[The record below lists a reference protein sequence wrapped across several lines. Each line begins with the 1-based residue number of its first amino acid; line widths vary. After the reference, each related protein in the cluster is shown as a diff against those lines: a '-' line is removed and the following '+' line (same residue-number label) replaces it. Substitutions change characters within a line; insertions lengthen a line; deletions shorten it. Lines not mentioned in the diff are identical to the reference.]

1 MKKWLWVL
9 MLLPVLGLA
18 QDKKTALEAQKKRLQ
33 QEIVQINALLKSSV
47 KKRTNVLTEVETVQ
61 LKIERQDAL
70 IRLTNRQINRLNQ
83 EINLNLRNIEQLRTE
98 LEKLK
103 KDYAEM
109 VVAARKNQSTQNR
122 LMFLLS
128 SESFWQAYKRMAYMK
143 QYAAYRKQQGE
154 QIAETTKTLQ
164 QYTNDL
170 VAQRKDKER
179 LIRENR
185 EAQKVLDTVRSRQ
198 NSLVQQLKRKEKSYA
213 AQIKKKQQQ
222 QDAID
227 REIERLIREAI
238 AASNKKAGT
247 KTANFVLT
255 PEAKALA
262 ASFVANKGRLPWP
275 VEKGIVT
282 QKFGT
287 QPHPVV
293 RTTTIKS
300 NGVTLSVPEGT
311 EARSVFEGKVLNIV
325 QFKGSNPIVLIQHG
339 NYITSYK
346 NLSRVYVK
354 KGDKIAAKQ
363 AIGQIFTNTDTG
375 KTALQF
381 SLFQNTTPQNPAL
394 WLYQMKY

>member
-1 MKKWLWVL
+1 MKTWLWVL
-9 MLLPVLGLA
+9 MLVPVLGLA
-18 QDKKTALEAQKKRLQ
+18 QDKKASLEAQKKRLQ
-33 QEIVQINALLKSSV
+33 QEIVQINSLLKSSA
-47 KKRTNVLTEVETVQ
+47 KKRANVLTEVETVQ
-61 LKIERQDAL
+61 LKMDRQDAL

-83 EINLNLRNIEQLRTE
+83 EITLNLRNIEQLRVE
-98 LEKLK
+98 LTKLK

-109 VVAARKNQSTQNR
+109 VVSARKNQSAQNR
-122 LMFLLS
+122 LMFVLS
-128 SESFWQAYKRMAYMK
+128 SDSFWQAYKRMAYMK

-154 QIAETTKTLQ
+154 QIATKTKTLQ

-170 VAQRKDKER
+170 VAQRKDKEQ

-185 EAQKVLDTVRSRQ
+185 DAQKALDTVRARQ
-198 NSLVQQLKRKEKSYA
+198 SSLVQQLKRKEKSYA
-213 AQIKKKQQQ
+213 AQIKKKQKQQ
-222 QDAID
+222 AAID
-227 REIERLIREAI
+227 KEINRLIREAI

-247 KTANFVLT
+247 KTKNFVLT

-262 ASFVANKGRLPWP
+262 ASFATNKGRLPWP

-282 QKFGT
+282 QKFGP
-287 QPHPVV
+287 QRHPVV

-300 NGVTLSVPEGT
+300 NGVTLSAPEGS

-325 QFKGSNPIVLIQHG
+325 QFTGSNPIVLVQHG

-346 NLSRVYVK
+346 NLSKVYVK
-354 KGDKIAAKQ
+354 KGDKISAKQ
-363 AIGQIFTNTDTG
+363 AIGQIFTNKDTG

-394 WLYQMKY
+394 WLYQMK

>member
-1 MKKWLWVL
+1 MKKWLWIL
-9 MLLPVLGLA
+9 MLIPVLGLA
-18 QDKKTALEAQKKRLQ
+18 QDKKATLEAQKKRLQ
-33 QEIVQINALLKSSV
+33 QEIVQINALLKSSA
-47 KKRTNVLTEVETVQ
+47 KKRANVLTEVETVQ
-61 LKIERQDAL
+61 LKMDRQDAL

-83 EINLNLRNIEQLRTE
+83 EITLNLRNIEQLRTE
-98 LEKLK
+98 LTQLK

-109 VVAARKNQSTQNR
+109 IVAARKNQSTQNR

-154 QIAETTKTLQ
+154 QIATKTKTLQ
-164 QYTNDL
+164 QFTNDL

-185 EAQKVLDTVRSRQ
+185 DAQKALDTVRARQ

-213 AQIKKKQQQ
+213 AQIKKKQKQQ
-222 QDAID
+222 AAID
-227 REIERLIREAI
+227 KEINRLMREAI

-247 KTANFVLT
+247 KTKSFVLT

-262 ASFVANKGRLPWP
+262 ANFAANKGRLPWP
-275 VEKGIVT
+275 VEKGIVI

-287 QPHPVV
+287 QRHSVV

-300 NGVTLSVPEGT
+300 NGVTLSVPSGV

-325 QFKGSNPIVLIQHG
+325 QFKGSNPIVLVQHG

-346 NLSRVYVK
+346 NLSKVYVK
-354 KGDKIAAKQ
+354 KGDKLRAKQ
-363 AIGQIFTNTDTG
+363 AIGQIFTNKDTG

-394 WLYQMKY
+394 WLYQMK

>member
-1 MKKWLWVL
+1 
-9 MLLPVLGLA
+9 MLIPVLGLA
-18 QDKKTALEAQKKRLQ
+18 QDKKATLEAQKKRLQ
-33 QEIVQINALLKSSV
+33 QEIVQINALLKSSA
-47 KKRTNVLTEVETVQ
+47 KKRANVLTEVETVQ
-61 LKIERQDAL
+61 LKMDRQDAL
-70 IRLTNRQINRLNQ
+70 IRLTNRQINQLNQ
-83 EINLNLRNIEQLRTE
+83 KITLNLRNIEQLRTE
-98 LEKLK
+98 LTQLK

-154 QIAETTKTLQ
+154 QIAEKTKTLQ

-170 VAQRKDKER
+170 VAQRKNKER

-185 EAQKVLDTVRSRQ
+185 DAQKALDTVRARQ
-198 NSLVQQLKRKEKSYA
+198 NNLVQQLKKKEKSYA
-213 AQIKKKQQQ
+213 AQIKKKQKQQ
-222 QDAID
+222 EAID
-227 REIERLIREAI
+227 KEINRLIREAI

-247 KTANFVLT
+247 KTTSFVLT

-262 ASFVANKGRLPWP
+262 ASFAANKGRLPWP
-275 VEKGIVT
+275 VEKGIVI

-287 QPHPVV
+287 QRHPVV

-300 NGVTLSVPEGT
+300 NGVTLSVPAGA

-325 QFKGSNPIVLIQHG
+325 QFKGSNPIVLVQHG

-346 NLSRVYVK
+346 NLSKVYVK
-354 KGDKIAAKQ
+354 KGDKLSAKQ
-363 AIGQIFTNTDTG
+363 VIGQIFTNKDTG

-394 WLYQMKY
+394 WLYQMK

>member
-1 MKKWLWVL
+1 MKTWLWVL
-9 MLLPVLGLA
+9 MLVPVLGLA
-18 QDKKTALEAQKKRLQ
+18 QDKKASLEAQKKRLQ
-33 QEIVQINALLKSSV
+33 QEIVQINSLLKSSA
-47 KKRTNVLTEVETVQ
+47 KKRANVLTEVETVQ
-61 LKIERQDAL
+61 LKMDRQDAL

-83 EINLNLRNIEQLRTE
+83 EITLNLRNIEQLRVE
-98 LEKLK
+98 LTKLK
-103 KDYAEM
+103 KDYTEM
-109 VVAARKNQSTQNR
+109 VVSARKNQSAQNR
-122 LMFLLS
+122 LMFVLS

-154 QIAETTKTLQ
+154 QIATKTKTLQ

-170 VAQRKDKER
+170 VAQRKDKEQ

-185 EAQKVLDTVRSRQ
+185 DAQKALDTVRARQ
-198 NSLVQQLKRKEKSYA
+198 SSLVQQLKRKEKSYV
-213 AQIKKKQQQ
+213 AQIKKKQKQQ
-222 QDAID
+222 AAID
-227 REIERLIREAI
+227 KEINRLIREAI

-247 KTANFVLT
+247 KTKNFVLT

-262 ASFVANKGRLPWP
+262 ASFATNKGRLPWP

-287 QPHPVV
+287 QRHPVV

-300 NGVTLSVPEGT
+300 NGVTLSAPEGS

-325 QFKGSNPIVLIQHG
+325 QFTGSNPIVLVQHG

-346 NLSRVYVK
+346 NLSKVYVK
-354 KGDKIAAKQ
+354 KGDKISAKQ
-363 AIGQIFTNTDTG
+363 AIGQIFTNKDTG

-394 WLYQMKY
+394 WLYQMK

>member
-18 QDKKTALEAQKKRLQ
+18 QDKKAALEAQKKRLQ
-33 QEIVQINALLKSSV
+33 KEIVQINALLKSSV
-47 KKRTNVLTEVETVQ
+47 KKRTNVLNEVETVQ
-61 LKIERQDAL
+61 LKIDRQDAL

-143 QYAAYRKQQGE
+143 QYAAYRKKQGE
-154 QIAETTKTLQ
+154 QIAEKTKTLQ

-185 EAQKVLDTVRSRQ
+185 EAQKALDTVRSRQ
-198 NSLVQQLKRKEKSYA
+198 NNLVQQLKRKEKSYA

-222 QDAID
+222 QEAID
-227 REIERLIREAI
+227 REIARLIREAI
-238 AASNKKAGT
+238 AASNKKAGV

-287 QPHPVV
+287 QRHPVV

-300 NGVTLSVPEGT
+300 NGVTLSVPQGT
-311 EARSVFEGKVLNIV
+311 DARSVFEGNVLNIV

-346 NLSRVYVK
+346 NLSQLYVK
-354 KGDKIAAKQ
+354 KGDKVAAKQ
-363 AIGQIFTNTDTG
+363 AVGQIFTNKDTG
-375 KTALQF
+375 KTVLQF

-394 WLYQMKY
+394 WLYQMN

>member
-9 MLLPVLGLA
+9 ILLPMLGLA
-18 QDKKTALEAQKKRLQ
+18 QDKKAALEAQKKRLQ
-33 QEIVQINALLKSSV
+33 QEIVQINALLKTSV

-61 LKIERQDAL
+61 LKIDRQDAL

-83 EINLNLRNIEQLRTE
+83 EINLNLRNIEQLRGE

-154 QIAETTKTLQ
+154 QIAEKTKTLQ

-185 EAQKVLDTVRSRQ
+185 EAQKALDTVRSRQ

-227 REIERLIREAI
+227 REIARLIREAI

-287 QPHPVV
+287 QRHPVV

-300 NGVTLSVPEGT
+300 NGVTLSVPQGT
-311 EARSVFEGKVLNIV
+311 DARSIFEGKVLNIV

-354 KGDKIAAKQ
+354 KGDKVAAKQ
-363 AIGQIFTNTDTG
+363 AVGQIFTNKDIG
-375 KTALQF
+375 KTVLQF
-381 SLFQNTTPQNPAL
+381 SLFQNTTPQNPAV
-394 WLYQMKY
+394 WLYQMK

>member
-1 MKKWLWVL
+1 MRKWVWLI
-9 MLLPVLGLA
+9 LLIPVLSMA
-18 QDKKTALEAQKKRLQ
+18 QDKKAALEAQKKQLQ
-33 QEIVQINALLKSSV
+33 QEIVQINALLKSSA
-47 KKRTNVLTEVETVQ
+47 KKRANVLTEVETVQ
-61 LKIERQDAL
+61 LKIDRQDAL

-83 EINLNLRNIEQLRTE
+83 EIGLNLRNIETLRAE
-98 LEKLK
+98 LTVLK
-103 KDYAEM
+103 KDYAAM
-109 VVAARKNQSTQNR
+109 VVSARKNQSTQNR

-154 QIAETTKTLQ
+154 QIATKTKTLQ

-170 VAQRKDKER
+170 VAQRKGKEQ

-185 EAQKVLDTVRSRQ
+185 AAQKELDSIKLKQ
-198 NSLVQQLKRKEKSYA
+198 NSLVQQLKKREKSYA
-213 AQIKKKQQQ
+213 AQIRKKQRQQ
-222 QDAID
+222 EAID
-227 REIERLIREAI
+227 KEINRLIREAI

-247 KTANFVLT
+247 KTTSFVLT

-275 VEKGIVT
+275 VQKGIVT
-282 QKFGT
+282 QRFGT
-287 QPHPVV
+287 QRHPVV

-300 NGVTLSVPEGT
+300 NGVTLSVPAGA

-325 QFKGSNPIVLIQHG
+325 QFKGSNPIVLVQHG

-346 NLSRVYVK
+346 NLSKVYVK
-354 KGDKIAAKQ
+354 KGDKLSAKQ
-363 AIGQIFTNTDTG
+363 AIGQIFTNKDTG
-375 KTALQF
+375 KTSLQF

-394 WLYQMKY
+394 WLYQMK

>member
-1 MKKWLWVL
+1 MKTWLWVL
-9 MLLPVLGLA
+9 MLVPVLGLA
-18 QDKKTALEAQKKRLQ
+18 QDKKASLEAQKKRLQ
-33 QEIVQINALLKSSV
+33 QEIVQINSLLKSSA
-47 KKRTNVLTEVETVQ
+47 KKRANVLTEVETVQ
-61 LKIERQDAL
+61 LKMDRQDAL

-83 EINLNLRNIEQLRTE
+83 EITLNLRNIEQLRVE
-98 LEKLK
+98 LTKLK

-109 VVAARKNQSTQNR
+109 VVSARKNQSAQNR
-122 LMFLLS
+122 LMFVLS
-128 SESFWQAYKRMAYMK
+128 SESFWQAYKRMTYMK

-154 QIAETTKTLQ
+154 QIATKTKTLQ

-170 VAQRKDKER
+170 VAQRKDKEQ

-185 EAQKVLDTVRSRQ
+185 DAQQALDTVRARQ
-198 NSLVQQLKRKEKSYA
+198 SSLVQQLKRKEKSYA
-213 AQIKKKQQQ
+213 AQIKKKQKQQ
-222 QDAID
+222 AAID
-227 REIERLIREAI
+227 KEINRLIREAI

-247 KTANFVLT
+247 KTKNFVLT

-262 ASFVANKGRLPWP
+262 ASFATNKGRLPWP

-287 QPHPVV
+287 QRHPVV

-300 NGVTLSVPEGT
+300 NGVTLSAPEGS

-325 QFKGSNPIVLIQHG
+325 QFTGSNPIVLVQHG

-346 NLSRVYVK
+346 NLSKVYVK
-354 KGDKIAAKQ
+354 KGDKISAKQ
-363 AIGQIFTNTDTG
+363 AIGQIFTNKDTG

-394 WLYQMKY
+394 WLYQMK

>member
-1 MKKWLWVL
+1 MKMWVWIL
-9 MLLPVLGLA
+9 MLIPVLGLA
-18 QDKKTALEAQKKRLQ
+18 QDKKATLEAQKKRLQ
-33 QEIVQINALLKSSV
+33 QEIVQINALLKSSA
-47 KKRTNVLTEVETVQ
+47 KKRANVLTEVETVQ
-61 LKIERQDAL
+61 LKMDRQDAL
-70 IRLTNRQINRLNQ
+70 IRLTNRQINQLNQ
-83 EINLNLRNIEQLRTE
+83 KITLNLRNIEQLRTE
-98 LEKLK
+98 LTQLK

-154 QIAETTKTLQ
+154 QIAEKTKTLQ

-170 VAQRKDKER
+170 VAQRKNKER

-185 EAQKVLDTVRSRQ
+185 DAQKALDTVRARQ
-198 NSLVQQLKRKEKSYA
+198 NNLVQQLKKKEKSYA
-213 AQIKKKQQQ
+213 AQIKKKQKQQ
-222 QDAID
+222 EAID
-227 REIERLIREAI
+227 KEINRLIREAI

-247 KTANFVLT
+247 KTTSFVLT

-262 ASFVANKGRLPWP
+262 ASFAANKGRLPWP
-275 VEKGIVT
+275 VEKGIVI

-287 QPHPVV
+287 QRHPVV

-300 NGVTLSVPEGT
+300 NGVTLSVPAGA

-325 QFKGSNPIVLIQHG
+325 QFKGSNPIVLVQHG

-346 NLSRVYVK
+346 NLSKVYVK
-354 KGDKIAAKQ
+354 KGDKLSAKQ
-363 AIGQIFTNTDTG
+363 VIGQIFTNKDTG

-394 WLYQMKY
+394 WLYQMK

>member
-1 MKKWLWVL
+1 MRKWVWLI
-9 MLLPVLGLA
+9 LLIPVLSMA
-18 QDKKTALEAQKKRLQ
+18 QDKKAALEAQKKQLQ
-33 QEIVQINALLKSSV
+33 QEIVQINALLKSSA
-47 KKRTNVLTEVETVQ
+47 KKRANVLTEVETVQ
-61 LKIERQDAL
+61 LKIDRQDAL

-83 EINLNLRNIEQLRTE
+83 EIGLNLRNIETLRAE
-98 LEKLK
+98 LTVLK
-103 KDYAEM
+103 KDYAAM
-109 VVAARKNQSTQNR
+109 VVSARKNQSTQNR

-154 QIAETTKTLQ
+154 QIATKTKTLQ

-170 VAQRKDKER
+170 VAQRKGKEQ

-185 EAQKVLDTVRSRQ
+185 AAQKELDSIKLKQ
-198 NSLVQQLKRKEKSYA
+198 NSLVQQLKKREKSYA
-213 AQIKKKQQQ
+213 AQIRKKQRQQ
-222 QDAID
+222 EAID
-227 REIERLIREAI
+227 KEINRLIREAI

-247 KTANFVLT
+247 KTTSFVLT

-275 VEKGIVT
+275 VQKGIVT
-282 QKFGT
+282 QRFGT
-287 QPHPVV
+287 QRHPVV

-300 NGVTLSVPEGT
+300 NGVTLSVPAGA

-325 QFKGSNPIVLIQHG
+325 QFKGSNPIVLVQHG

-346 NLSRVYVK
+346 NLSKVYVK
-354 KGDKIAAKQ
+354 KGDKLSAKQ
-363 AIGQIFTNTDTG
+363 VIGQIFTNKDTG
-375 KTALQF
+375 KTSLQF

-394 WLYQMKY
+394 WLYQMK

>member
-1 MKKWLWVL
+1 
-9 MLLPVLGLA
+9 MLVPILGFA
-18 QDKKTALEAQKKRLQ
+18 QDKKATLEAQKKRLQ
-33 QEIVQINALLKSSV
+33 QEIVQINALLKSSA
-47 KKRTNVLTEVETVQ
+47 KKRANVLTEVETVQ
-61 LKIERQDAL
+61 LKMDRQDAL

-83 EINLNLRNIEQLRTE
+83 EITLNLRNIEQLRTE
-98 LEKLK
+98 LTKLK

-154 QIAETTKTLQ
+154 QIATKTKTLQ

-185 EAQKVLDTVRSRQ
+185 DAQKALDTVRARQ

-213 AQIKKKQQQ
+213 AQIKKKQKQQ
-222 QDAID
+222 EAID
-227 REIERLIREAI
+227 KEINRLIREAI

-247 KTANFVLT
+247 KTTSFVLT

-262 ASFVANKGRLPWP
+262 ASFAANKGRLPWP
-275 VEKGIVT
+275 VEKGIVI

-287 QPHPVV
+287 QRHPVV

-300 NGVTLSVPEGT
+300 NGVTLSVPARA

-325 QFKGSNPIVLIQHG
+325 QFKGSNPIVLVQHG

-346 NLSRVYVK
+346 NLSKVYVK
-354 KGDKIAAKQ
+354 KGDKLSAKQ
-363 AIGQIFTNTDTG
+363 AIGQIFTNKDTG

-381 SLFQNTTPQNPAL
+381 SLFKNTTPQNPAL
-394 WLYQMKY
+394 WLYQMK

>member
-1 MKKWLWVL
+1 
-9 MLLPVLGLA
+9 MLIPVLGLA
-18 QDKKTALEAQKKRLQ
+18 QDKKATLEAQKKRLQ
-33 QEIVQINALLKSSV
+33 QEIVQINALLKSSA
-47 KKRTNVLTEVETVQ
+47 KKRANVLTEVETVQ
-61 LKIERQDAL
+61 LKMDRQDAL

-83 EINLNLRNIEQLRTE
+83 EITLNLRNIEQLRNE
-98 LEKLK
+98 LIQLK

-128 SESFWQAYKRMAYMK
+128 SESFWQAYKRMAYIK

-154 QIAETTKTLQ
+154 QIAEKTKTLQ

-170 VAQRKDKER
+170 VVQRKDKER

-185 EAQKVLDTVRSRQ
+185 DAQKALDSVRARQ
-198 NSLVQQLKRKEKSYA
+198 NKLMQQLKRKEKSYA
-213 AQIKKKQQQ
+213 SQIKKKQQQ
-222 QDAID
+222 QAAID
-227 REIERLIREAI
+227 KEINRLIREAI

-247 KTANFVLT
+247 KTTSFVLT

-275 VEKGIVT
+275 VEKGIVI

-287 QPHPVV
+287 QRHPVV

-300 NGVTLSVPEGT
+300 NGVTLSVPERA

-325 QFKGSNPIVLIQHG
+325 QFKGSNPIVLVQHG

-346 NLSRVYVK
+346 NLSKVYVK
-354 KGDKIAAKQ
+354 KGDKLSAKQ
-363 AIGQIFTNTDTG
+363 AIGQIFTNKDTG

-394 WLYQMKY
+394 WLYQMK